1 METCFFFTPG
11 YRLLKQNICQDRLGT
26 NIGKLENRRFYRLAR
41 ERQAVSAAAVAAAK
55 QKEAVE
61 ARAAEAAAAAEEAA
75 SLTRQTSAA
84 RRAEAE
90 AEAEAARALALG
102 LERSATIERAAA
114 EAEEQRRRRR
124 MFLLQGEQVGSPRT
138 VWSARQM
145 TDLSKAGLDQVV
157 KGQPVTVLTQTGVW
171 RDCRV
176 VEREELRGAVKV
188 HYEGFDPTWDEWLL
202 PAECEERMKP
212 RLRSAGTG
220 SNDGRPGYHDG
231 TALRMNQGAAAAD
244 AAADDDTAPSS
255 PSMGLMVPT
264 VSSVS
269 SGSSDV
275 FLTPRS
281 TLSSDDGD
289 PAAAAAQSEP
299 EPEGS
304 PAPVAGLDR
313 MLEMGWGRQVAQSAL
328 AHAGGDVNAAV
339 SLLLQGFNDTATDA
353 TPMAAASTVSH
364 QPQSQQHQQHQQQQ
378 EGLSSPSDDDDLC
391 TIRCGNATQSIA
403 PFYVLCETPSSFIFT
418 KTGSGQTQ
426 EENRVAA
433 GCWQKR
439 RLSPPASRGS
449 P

>member
-1 METCFFFTPG
+1 
-11 YRLLKQNICQDRLGT
+11 
-26 NIGKLENRRFYRLAR
+26 
-41 ERQAVSAAAVAAAK
+41 
-55 QKEAVE
+55 
-61 ARAAEAAAAAEEAA
+61 
-75 SLTRQTSAA
+75 
-84 RRAEAE
+84 
-90 AEAEAARALALG
+90 
-102 LERSATIERAAA
+102 
-114 EAEEQRRRRR
+114 

-145 TDLSKAGLDQVV
+145 TDPSKAGLDQVV

-171 RDCRV
+171 R
-176 VEREELRGAVKV
+176 
-188 HYEGFDPTWDEWLL
+188 L
-202 PAECEERMKP
+202 P
-212 RLRSAGTG
+212 GTG

-244 AAADDDTAPSS
+244 AAADDDAAPSS
-255 PSMGLMVPT
+255 PSIGLMVPT

-289 PAAAAAQSEP
+289 SAAAAAQSEP

-304 PAPVAGLDR
+304 RAPVAGLDR

-339 SLLLQGFNDTATDA
+339 SLLLQGLNDTATDA

-391 TIRCGNATQSIA
+391 TIRCGNATQSMA
-403 PFYVLCETPSSFIFT
+403 PFSM
-418 KTGSGQTQ
+418 
-426 EENRVAA
+426 
-433 GCWQKR
+433 
-439 RLSPPASRGS
+439 
-449 P
+449 